1 MSRDEKIRRLHQ
13 GITFAKQ
20 HIEESNFN
28 GAVVVAMAVIEQML
42 ALIEGEDLDN
52 VSDPDVIVYNEV
64 DFDGQDQLTPEG
76 R

>member
-1 MSRDEKIRRLHQ
+1 MSRDEKIRRLRQ